1 MLTFYI
7 LLLGS
12 LLFGTLT
19 GISIKPGVVAYAHD
33 FVLVSGIIFLGIR
46 QWRQR
51 KKSTKAPPLMRP
63 MVLFLSAGVISLVA
77 NVGSFGVAD
86 LFTSS
91 LYLWRWA
98 AYACLYVLF
107 VRSAIPVSTLLG
119 HLFTFGLVFGVVG
132 IAQFFLYPNLRFL
145 MYMGWDPH
153 YYRLF
158 STLLDPN
165 FAGIILVLSTFLG
178 YHLYVTQKKP
188 WILAAVVLLVV
199 CVYLTYSRSS
209 YLALGFGMIIYG
221 MLKKQFAVLGLLF
234 ALAAII
240 IYVPRPGGDTL
251 RLWREDSTYSR
262 FSNWKESS
270 ELFLKSPVV
279 GHGFNTLRLIQTPVY
294 TGGVVYTSHAAGGV
308 DSSILFLLVTSGVLG
323 LVAYV
328 YLLYSAGRFGDP
340 AKKEQ
345 VSVKQLY
352 IVSISAVFMHS
363 FFVNSLF
370 YPWVM
375 VWMWV
380 IVSAVELTFDR

>member
-1 MLTFYI
+1 MLTFYM

-12 LLFGTLT
+12 LLLGTLT
-19 GISIKPGVVAYAHD
+19 GISIQPGVVVYAHD
-33 FVLVSGIIFLGIR
+33 FILVSGIIYFGVR
-46 QWRQR
+46 QWREH
-51 KKSTKAPPLMRP
+51 KKKTRAPSLVRP
-63 MVLFLSAGVISLVA
+63 MVLFLSLGVISLVA
-77 NVGSFGVAD
+77 NVGSYGVAD

-98 AYACLYVLF
+98 AYAYVNVLL
-107 VRSAIPVSTLLG
+107 VRSAIPVSTVLE
-119 HLFTFGLVFGVVG
+119 HLFSFGLAFGVLG

-165 FAGIILVLSTFLG
+165 FAGIILVLSVFLG
-178 YHLYVTQKKP
+178 YHLYVTQKKH
-188 WILAAVVLLVV
+188 WLLAGVILLVI

-209 YLALGFGMIIYG
+209 YLALGFGMIVYG
-221 MLKKQFAVLGLLF
+221 LLKKQFTVLGLLF
-234 ALAAII
+234 ALIAII
-240 IYVPRPGGDTL
+240 VYVPRPGGDTL

-270 ELFLKSPVV
+270 ELFLKSPVI
-279 GHGFNTLRLIQTPVY
+279 GHGFNTLRLIQTPAY
-294 TGGVVYTSHAAGGV
+294 TGGMVYTSHAAGGV

-323 LVAYV
+323 LLAYV
-328 YLLYSAGRFGDP
+328 YLLYRAGRFTDP

-345 VSVKQLY
+345 LQIKQLY
-352 IVSISAVFMHS
+352 IVSISAVCMHS

-375 VWMWV
+375 IWVWV
-380 IVSAVELTFDR
+380 IVSAVELTYDR